1 MVAAGIGTVGFV
13 GVGVM
18 GEPMALNLLKAGTP
32 LLVWNRSASPRVDTL
47 TAAGAVVA
55 PDADTVFAQ
64 CDVVILMLA
73 NKDAIDATLGRGTP
87 AFAARVSG
95 RTVVHMGTTAP
106 GFSAGLAADILAAG
120 GAYVEAPVSGSR
132 VPAEAGELVAMLAG
146 EPTSVA
152 LVRPVVEP
160 MCRELVDCGP
170 VPNALLTKIAVN
182 ICLITTITGLAETM
196 HFAAQHGLDL
206 DKVTHVLATGQM
218 SSPIM
223 RVKLPKWLASDFT
236 AQAAIGDVWMNTRL
250 ITGAAREAS
259 VAVPLL
265 DVCEAL
271 FAETDA
277 LGHTGLDMAAVIKSI
292 EARTATLQS

>member
-1 MVAAGIGTVGFV
+1 MVAVGFV

-32 LLVWNRSASPRVDTL
+32 LLVWNRSASPRVDVL
-47 TAAGAVVA
+47 AAAGAVVA
-55 PDADTVFAQ
+55 PDVDTVFAQ

-73 NKDAIDATLGRGTP
+73 NKDAISSVLGRGTP

-95 RTVVHMGTTAP
+95 CTVVHMGTTDP
-106 GFSAGLAADILAAG
+106 GFSADLGADIIAAG

-132 VPAEAGELVAMLAG
+132 IPAEAGELVAMLAG
-146 EPTSVA
+146 SPQSVD
-152 LVRPVVEP
+152 LVRPIIEP
-160 MCRELVDCGP
+160 MCREIVSCGP
-170 VPNALLTKIAVN
+170 VPNGLLMKIAVN
-182 ICLITTITGLAETM
+182 ICLITTVTGLAETM

-206 DKVTHVLATGQM
+206 DKVSHVLATGQM

-250 ITGAAREAS
+250 ITDAATKAS

-265 DVCEAL
+265 DVCETL

-277 LGHTGLDMAAVIKSI
+277 LGHSSLDMTAVIKAI
-292 EARTATLQS
+292 ETRTEMIGGA